1 MRYMKAADVLPP
13 DLLAQV
19 QAYIDG
25 EYLYIPRRETS
36 ANPGA
41 RPMAARRRPWPEI
54 RRSIGAI
61 GRGPLWTSWRKP
73 TFWRRRAFGRSS
85 PA

>member
-13 DLLAQV
+13 GLLAQV

-25 EYLYIPRRETS
+25 ADPYIGGRPA

>member
-25 EYLYIPRRETS
+25 EYLYIPRR
-36 ANPGA
+36 
-41 RPMAARRRPWPEI
+41 
-54 RRSIGAI
+54 
-61 GRGPLWTSWRKP
+61 
-73 TFWRRRAFGRSS
+73 
-85 PA
+85 